1 MLNTFVRKI
10 RVAAAFALVASFVA
24 ACDDGSRGELEAKRI
39 YGDMSGLYYG
49 AMCKSG
55 SQELSEVRTRAIR
68 VRLNGGQC
76 AVLYLDGVDP
86 QGRLLIYPGGSAAR
100 VDCTDFVQRLEE
112 NKAHVRTLS
121 GARMTCEVAHRVASG
136 Q

>member
-1 MLNTFVRKI
+1 MLNTSVRKI
-10 RVAAAFALVASFVA
+10 RVAAAFALAASFVA

-68 VRLNGGQC
+68 VRLDGGQC

-86 QGRLLIYPGGSAAR
+86 QGRLLIYPGGSDAR
-100 VDCTDFVQRLEE
+100 VDCKGIVETLEK
-112 NKAHVRTLS
+112 NNAHERTL
-121 GARMTCEVAHRVASG
+121 ASVRRICG
-136 Q
+136 

>member
-1 MLNTFVRKI
+1 MLNTSVRKI

-68 VRLNGGQC
+68 VRLDGGQC

-100 VDCTDFVQRLEE
+100 VDCKGIVETLEKS
-112 NKAHVRTLS
+112 NAHKRALAS
-121 GARMTCEVAHRVASG
+121 ARRICE
-136 Q
+136 